1 MNWGLFRLFLV
12 LLIVTPVTGQNISEP
27 AARNEA
33 NPDYKSFRLFED
45 QDMLKITLRFDL
57 STYTRTKPKKE
68 YLPAIF
74 TIHLSEIDSISR
86 DIRMKTRGIFRN
98 SWCIYAPIEL
108 NFKKVS
114 FGYSDLDSISK
125 LKLVTECK
133 PGQIYEDYLLKEYL
147 VYKLF
152 NVLTDSSFRVRLLS
166 INYIDSENKR
176 KPMHHYGFFIEPV
189 ETLAERMNCV
199 QVKSPNLTQKSI
211 IPDIMDRMAIFNFM
225 VGNYDWSI
233 PGQHNVKV
241 FKPMSFTQSGLA
253 IAIPYDFDWTGFVNP
268 GYALPVEETGLENVR
283 ERLFTGVC
291 RSREVYLK
299 RMEIFSAKKEEFYS
313 VINEFPYLDQKVK
326 RDVSYYLDGFF
337 DRLGRRNM
345 VVEDILNTCKNF

>member
-1 MNWGLFRLFLV
+1 MKWELILAFLM
-12 LLIVTPVTGQNISEP
+12 PCFAASVTGQVTSGTAGQAEQDSVYN
-27 AARNEA
+27 
-33 NPDYKSFRLFED
+33 SFRLFED
-45 QDMLKITLRFDL
+45 EEMLEITLRFDL
-57 STYTRTKPKKE
+57 STYVRKKPKKD
-68 YLPAIF
+68 YLPATF
-74 TIHLSEIDSISR
+74 TIHLSETDSISR

-108 NFKKVS
+108 NFKKVN

-133 PGQIYEDYLLKEYL
+133 PGQIYADYIFKEFL

-152 NVLTDSSFRVRLLS
+152 SVLTDSSFRVRLLS
-166 INYIDSENKR
+166 INYIDSGNKR

-189 ETLAERMNCV
+189 EKLAERINCYEI
-199 QVKSPNLTQKSI
+199 KSPNLTQKNI
-211 IPDIMDRMAIFNFM
+211 IPATMDRMAIFNYM

-241 FKPMSFTQSGLA
+241 FKPISIIQSGLS

-268 GYALPVEETGLENVR
+268 TYALPVEETGLENVR

-299 RMEIFSAKKEEFYS
+299 RMEIFSEKKDEFYRI
-313 VINEFPYLDQKVK
+313 VNEFPYLDQRVK
-326 RDVSYYLDGFF
+326 KDVSYYLDGFF
-337 DRLGRRNM
+337 DRLGKRNM
-345 VVEDILNTCKNF
+345 VVEDLLNTCKKF

>member
-1 MNWGLFRLFLV
+1 MKWGLILVFLV
-12 LLIVTPVTGQNISEP
+12 LCFSAPVTGEIASET
-27 AARNEA
+27 AGQSEA
-33 NPDYKSFRLFED
+33 DSIYKSFRLFED
-45 QDMLKITLRFDL
+45 EEMLKITLRFDL
-57 STYTRTKPKKE
+57 STYTRTKTKKE
-68 YLPAIF
+68 YLPATF
-74 TIHLSEIDSISR
+74 TIHLSETDSISR

-98 SWCIYAPIEL
+98 SWCIYPPIEL

-133 PGQIYEDYLLKEYL
+133 SGQIYEDYVLKEYL

-166 INYIDSENKR
+166 INYIDSGNKR

-189 ETLAERMNCV
+189 EKLAERINCI

-211 IPDIMDRMAIFNFM
+211 TPDIMDRMAIFNYM

-241 FKPMSFTQSGLA
+241 FKTMSITQSGLA

-268 GYALPVEETGLENVR
+268 GYALPIEETGLENVR

-299 RMEIFSAKKEEFYS
+299 RMEIFSEKKDEFYS
-313 VINEFPYLDQKVK
+313 VISEFPYLDQKVK

-337 DRLGRRNM
+337 DRMGKRNM
-345 VVEDILNTCKNF
+345 VVEDILNTCKSF